1 MSVGKVAV
9 FTASSNSGG
18 ACVSHLLTKY
28 AGRVAVR
35 AVFRTDDKAVELRA
49 SGVGSTA
56 LANETLEIVTGY
68 DAYESEATLCGAF
81 EGADVAV
88 IVTPHDPTRGFADD
102 SALTIK
108 MINAAALSGVS
119 RIVSVGSWTC
129 NNPLD
134 VPMLATRFIA
144 PENELAAIA
153 TRHAEIS
160 WTSLRAGF
168 FFGNLI
174 PQFGSLRAGDALRY
188 PEACAFAPVDPRDV
202 GRCAAAVA
210 ADAISTPGTHASKC
224 YEISGPQLMTA
235 EEMAVVMAA
244 SLERP
249 GITLSPLSV
258 EDFATK
264 LPPPLAQLMRY
275 MNSAGPAAIPF
286 EANQIAELIGEPA
299 TTLAEWA
306 TERKE
311 AFAVVP
317 LLARA
322 RETKL
327 NAPANRVVM

>member
-1 MSVGKVAV
+1 MAHSPEIDTLKRMALGKVAV
-9 FTASSNSGG
+9 FTASSNSGD
-18 ACVSHLLTKY
+18 ACVLHLLTKY

-35 AVFRTDDKAVELRA
+35 AVFRTDDKAVALRA
-49 SGVGSTA
+49 SGMGSTA

-68 DAYESEATLCGAF
+68 DAYKSEAALRGAF
-81 EGADVAV
+81 DAADVAV

-102 SALTIK
+102 SDLTIK
-108 MINAAALSGVS
+108 MINAAASSGVKH
-119 RIVSVGSWTC
+119 IVLVGSWTC
-129 NNPLD
+129 NNPVD
-134 VPMLATRFIA
+134 VSMIATRFIA
-144 PENELAAIA
+144 PEKELAAL
-153 TRHAEIS
+153 AEIS
-160 WTSLRAGF
+160 WTSLRSGF

-275 MNSAGPAAIPF
+275 MNCAGPAAIPF
-286 EANQIAELIGEPA
+286 EANQIVELIGEPA
-299 TTLAEWA
+299 NTLAEWA
-306 TERKE
+306 KEHKE
-311 AFAVVP
+311 AFAVVS
-317 LLARA
+317 
-322 RETKL
+322 
-327 NAPANRVVM
+327 